1 MRRKKSTYAFLL
13 TLTTLLSSCKTSED
27 YIYPGANWK
36 DNVVVLVD
44 GKEYQYKDIYT
55 LFDGKKESASA
66 YYSIAKNVLTQL
78 VTERNASMQDIV
90 EGKMEDYREQWTTNA
105 KNNNTSYDEE
115 KQKTLDSEG
124 VLDEEA
130 LESKLYLAEQTTSNE
145 NAYLRENPGANDYQ
159 YYINEETT
167 KSYVKDNAPYHVS
180 HILIQVDASSDG
192 VGRYDGKIS
201 ADDANQIGNVVKNL
215 ISNDSFGSVAQQLS
229 DDTGSAAKQ
238 GELADS
244 SNGVAMKKSTSYIN
258 EFKLGI
264 YAYDA
269 FINKDTSTGDLAT
282 TVKKSLRVPG
292 QELDDNSQDDSVS
305 SIIGSTN
312 IGKREVFGIPLSI
325 ALTMNVVASKEKS
338 DFGSKPTNA
347 SESQY
352 PRNIY
357 FNNYFNQH
365 SVSFIYDDS
374 KEYKE
379 RFLNEVKEA
388 YKNQDGYKDIQ
399 YVSKADAT
407 AAGGDTNNTIEAKLP
422 TRYDEYQQ
430 VSNLLETYT
439 NDTGEGSIYRRKFK
453 PFSSV
458 ANDQSKLV
466 TYQGQIKQNTS
477 NNKYYAST
485 TVETI
490 SGDKNILTDERG
502 NPIIVVRGGSD
513 SYQGIHF
520 ITVNN
525 DPFVDADNSYKYW
538 TTTIPDS
545 AKALTSSAYSS
556 NYSTNPTFINF
567 VTDSTSAKTTYKDR
581 SSWIK
586 NDIKAAYSSIQEYNL
601 WNYNLSRFQ
610 EKYNANFLDLLGDS
624 KAIVVDYIDSQIKGT
639 NKTANDTLDTSWSS
653 YINLL
658 DVSSTIQRRGLIP
671 TVCVSYFNRG
681 SYTVKEGADGTTD
694 TNKGEGCHVT
704 I

>member
-44 GKEYQYKDIYT
+44 GKEYKYKDIYN
-55 LFDGKKESASA
+55 LFNGKKESASA

-124 VLDEEA
+124 VLDEDA
-130 LESKLYLAEQTTSNE
+130 LESKLYLAEQVTSNE
-145 NAYLRENPGANDYQ
+145 NAYLKENPGANDYQ

-180 HILIQVDASSDG
+180 HILIKVDASSDG

-269 FINKDTSTGDLAT
+269 FINKSTSTGDLAT

-292 QELDDNSQDDSVS
+292 QALDDNSQDDSVS
-305 SIIGSTN
+305 NIIGDTN
-312 IGKREVFGIPLSI
+312 IGKKEVFGIPLSI
-325 ALTMNVVASKEKS
+325 ALTMNVVSSKEKS

-347 SESQY
+347 TESQY

-365 SVSFIYDDS
+365 SVSFIYNDA

-379 RFLNEVKEA
+379 RFLNEIKEA
-388 YKNQDGYKDIQ
+388 YKNQDNYKDIA
-399 YVSKADAT
+399 YVSKADAK
-407 AAGGDTNNTIEAKLP
+407 AAGADESNSIEAKLP
-422 TRYDEYQQ
+422 TRYDEYVT
-430 VSNLLETYT
+430 VSTLLDTYT
-439 NDTGEGSIYRRKFK
+439 SNTDEGSIYRKKFK
-453 PFSSV
+453 SFKSV
-458 ANDQSKLV
+458 ANSESKLV
-466 TYQGQIKQNTS
+466 TYTGTIKQNSS

-485 TVETI
+485 TVEEI
-490 SGDKNILTDERG
+490 SGDKDILTDERG

-545 AKALTSSAYSS
+545 AKALTSAAYSS

-581 SSWIK
+581 ASWIK
-586 NDIKAAYSSIQEYNL
+586 NDIKASYSSVQEYNL
-601 WNYNLSRFQ
+601 WNYNLTKFK
-610 EKYNANFLDLLGDS
+610 EKYNTDFLDLLGDN
-624 KAIVVDYIDSQIKGT
+624 KAVVVDYIDSQIKGT

-681 SYTVKEGADGTTD
+681 SYSVKETADGTE